1 MTHLTLKGSIV
12 QAVAVWSL
20 GYAVGNAVGKAVGN
34 AEGNAVG
41 NAVGNAGTYPKAVQ
55 MTTLAVL

>member
-41 NAVGNAGTYPKAVQ
+41 NAGTYPKAVQ